1 MFIHIML
8 PAVERSWSASHQ
20 ILLLPLQAGNAMYL
34 VLQHTWSVSLPSN
47 CGYEGREFLEQR
59 WQVGIS
65 PHVSWGNVHQDVN
78 TGLSFYYGPVK

>member
-1 MFIHIML
+1 MFLSHNVACCGVIMVCL
-8 PAVERSWSASHQ
+8 TLE
-20 ILLLPLQAGNAMYL
+20 LLLPLQVGNAMYL
-34 VLQHTWSVSLPSN
+34 VLQHTWSASLPSN
-47 CGYEGREFLEQR
+47 CSYEGREFLEQR